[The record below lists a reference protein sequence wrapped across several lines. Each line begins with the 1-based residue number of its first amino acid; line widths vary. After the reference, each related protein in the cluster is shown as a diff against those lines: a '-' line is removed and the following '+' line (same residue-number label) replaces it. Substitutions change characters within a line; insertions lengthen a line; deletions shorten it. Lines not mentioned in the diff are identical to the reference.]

1 VNFLRWLIIG
11 LLFFL
16 IFRLLKNW
24 GRSALSRPES
34 GPGPKP
40 YQPPEDQA
48 EDLVQDPQCGVF
60 FPRSEG
66 LASAV
71 GGRVI
76 YFCSKDC
83 RDKYL
88 EARGEKG

>member
-1 VNFLRWLIIG
+1 MNFIRWFIIG
-11 LLFFL
+11 LIFYL

-24 GRSALSRPES
+24 SQSGRSKPEFE
-34 GPGPKP
+34 PGPKP
-40 YQPPEDQA
+40 YQPPQDQPQ
-48 EDLVQDPQCGVF
+48 DLVQDPQCGLY

-66 LASAV
+66 VASAV
-71 GGRVI
+71 GGQVL

-88 EARGEKG
+88 EAHREKS